1 MELSWPALDSAVWTA
16 AVLAGQVC
24 FAGRILL
31 QWWRS
36 EQAGRSVAPR
46 GYWTW
51 SLVGALLGSLGA
63 AGQGERLLIPAFVI
77 SGALYLRNWTL
88 GSDRGNRS
96 KANTLSGW
104 WAAALG
110 LACSAL
116 LIALAPAGSETG
128 SSGPW
133 PWLALGVVGQTVWS
147 VRFVVQWWA
156 SERKG
161 VSHFPAV
168 FWRLTLLGAVCNLA
182 YTLWLGQP
190 EFVIAY
196 LFSWWPPI
204 RNLQL
209 MRRAKRVAATT
220 SKPSPAPARS
230 RTYP

>member
-1 MELSWPALDSAVWTA
+1 V
-16 AVLAGQVC
+16 VVGQLC

-51 SLVGALLGSLGA
+51 SLAGALFGSLGA

-77 SGALYLRNWTL
+77 SGALYLRNWL
-88 GSDRGNRS
+88 LSSHSDEPRRS
-96 KANTLSGW
+96 SRFGGW
-104 WAAALG
+104 QAAIFG
-110 LACSAL
+110 LLASAL
-116 LIALAPAGSETG
+116 LIALAPPVAREGSDALHL
-128 SSGPW
+128 
-133 PWLALGVVGQTVWS
+133 WLVLGVFGQTVWS
-147 VRFVVQWWA
+147 LRFVLQWWS
-156 SERKG
+156 SERAG
-161 VSHFPAV
+161 VSHFPAS
-168 FWRLTLLGAVCNLA
+168 FWWLTLIGAFCNLA

-209 MRRAKRVAATT
+209 MRRATRAGRASTT
-220 SKPSPAPARS
+220 PSPAPAGS
-230 RTYP
+230 RTCR

>member
-1 MELSWPALDSAVWTA
+1 MV
-16 AVLAGQVC
+16 VGQLC

-51 SLVGALLGSLGA
+51 SLVGALFGSVGA

-77 SGALYLRNWTL
+77 SGALYLRNWL
-88 GSDRGNRS
+88 
-96 KANTLSGW
+96 LSSHTGEPRRVARFGGW
-104 WAAALG
+104 WAAILG
-110 LACSAL
+110 LLASAL
-116 LIALAPAGSETG
+116 LIVLAPENDAGA
-128 SSGPW
+128 PW
-133 PWLALGVVGQTVWS
+133 IWLVLGVAGQTVWS
-147 VRFVVQWWA
+147 LRFVLQWWS
-156 SERKG
+156 SERAG
-161 VSHFPAV
+161 VSHFPAS
-168 FWRLTLLGAVCNLA
+168 FWWLTLIGAFCNLA

-209 MRRAKRVAATT
+209 MRMARRADPATAT
-220 SKPSPAPARS
+220 PNPAPAGS
-230 RTYP
+230 RTCR